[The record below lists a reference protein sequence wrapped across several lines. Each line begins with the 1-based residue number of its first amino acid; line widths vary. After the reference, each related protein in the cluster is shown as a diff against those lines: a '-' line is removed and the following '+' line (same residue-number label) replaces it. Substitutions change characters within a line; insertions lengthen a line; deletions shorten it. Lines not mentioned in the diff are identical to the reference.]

1 MPGAGPGRSVRGM
14 HAVVGIWSA
23 DESRRA
29 EQERAL
35 RADVVPG
42 TAARPGF
49 VSGYWMRDAQTGK
62 MHTVAVFDTEPHA
75 RAFKDHIAQA
85 TRAAARI
92 GVTVDVLAMVEV
104 SAHA

>member
-1 MPGAGPGRSVRGM
+1 MPKVSHGHTVQSM

-23 DESRRA
+23 DESRRP
-29 EQERAL
+29 EQQQAL

-42 TAARPGF
+42 TAAQPGF
-49 VSGYWMRDAQTGK
+49 VNGYWMRDAETGR

-75 RAFKDHIAQA
+75 RAYKDYVAQS
-85 TRAAARI
+85 TQRAARI

-104 SAHA
+104 LAHV